1 MKTVV
6 AFALCL
12 VLFSMFGGDNGI
24 QALLRA
30 RRDAKSL
37 AVEISA
43 LRKENERLRASAEAL
58 RNDPRTIEAV
68 ARETLGLARADEIVV
83 TRPAFA
89 RRSAPR
95 ASVATPR

>member
-24 QALLRA
+24 QALLRIRHQA
-30 RRDAKSL
+30 RTL
-37 AVEISA
+37 AIEISA
-43 LRKENERLRASAEAL
+43 LKKQNARLRASAEAL
-58 RNDPRTIEAV
+58 RDDPHTIEAV

-83 TRPAFA
+83 TRP
-89 RRSAPR
+89 R
-95 ASVATPR
+95 